1 MWGAYTPMIQEYLF
15 IDAKNRAAIEEY
27 QPEKVAAEMHDI
39 ENTECWIATYSVP
52 GENEE
57 GANLLSKVNEYIISN
72 YQPTVL
78 SNGCA
83 AYYNKVLFPFINE
96 FERKLRKLLYLKSAL
111 NKGDEAAA
119 NIRDL
124 ESKDL
129 GEIFTLLFA
138 DVQFVKDVKTI
149 VNNKTWQFTRQ
160 ELLSEIAKLSENTSW
175 DKLIGVASV
184 PALREEFVTVK
195 DYRNDVMHAHDI
207 DTKTFRASKKLFEKV
222 NRQLDIEIGKIIGIA
237 ETPTEEIKNQDYNST
252 LSSALKQ
259 YANVTAERLQVPIT
273 ANLTDV
279 PAIPLSA
286 IYTPSILQSQQNLQA
301 TLADLTLDLD
311 IPALM
316 KAQEIASKIDIPAMT
331 KALLFQT
338 KLDLEEIQRTAKLS
352 AEVASETPAVQKITA
367 TQHDAPA
374 KKENPSPKEK

>member
-1 MWGAYTPMIQEYLF
+1 MVQEYLF
-15 IDAKNRAAIEEY
+15 IDNEKRSEVEEY
-27 QPEKVAAEMHDI
+27 RPEKVTAETQGI
-39 ENTECWIATYSVP
+39 ENTECWIATYFVP

-57 GANLLSKVNEYIISN
+57 GANLLSKVNEYIMSN

-83 AYYNKVLFPFINE
+83 AYYNKSLFPFINE

-259 YANVTAERLQVPIT
+259 YANVTAELLQVPIT